1 MRMVAWLAGLAI
13 FWSGCTLFRSGRPLT
28 DDERAL
34 HRLGDK
40 HGDCVG
46 TGFQDRLF
54 QFVRCGNTLAD
65 ALRRCFEEVRALLP

>member
-34 HRLGDK
+34 HRLGEE
-40 HGDCVG
+40 
-46 TGFQDRLF
+46 FYAAF
-54 QFVRCGNTLAD
+54 ASGNYAESVSYTHLTLPTI
-65 ALRRCFEEVRALLP
+65 LLV